1 MATRKLRVTSV
12 FVLLVGTLSIGG
24 LLAPGA
30 SAGDAG
36 DLIVE
41 IVNQPADANANELIT
56 AAAHD
61 PTGGD
66 AGFVQVSV
74 RREVYE
80 GSEAV
85 PNAEVTFELA
95 TGEGLAT
102 GTLNVVSR
110 STNSDGIATFGP
122 GDDTDNPLSI
132 ADANQPFT
140 TDYELIPVATIDGDY
155 EHSDGGDGTE
165 SVEGAPS
172 DPFDIWE
179 AGCLGAG
186 CNVTVRNG
194 NDSYTAL
201 EDVGLGVSVVP
212 AGSTEITCPNQR
224 LIFASSVFFHTT
236 TGDGT
241 DVVSLVTHIT
251 RNRLGSAEQ
260 RPEVHRVVPRAQV
273 GCSLDAERC
282 PVPDSG
288 HRRANVLRCI
298 GAGVP
303 QAWEG
308 GGIRLRPMHPEPI
321 ERRRRGQDP
330 QRLRTRRG
338 PAPPDLILRAS
349 PLALTP

>member
-1 MATRKLRVTSV
+1 MAPRKLRVTFV

-24 LLAPGA
+24 LFAPGA

-41 IVNQPADANANELIT
+41 IVNQPADAAANELIT
-56 AAAHD
+56 AAAYD

-74 RREVYE
+74 RREGYE

-132 ADANQPFT
+132 ADANPPST
-140 TDYELIPVATIDGDY
+140 TDYKLIPVATIDGDY
-155 EHSDGGDGTE
+155 DGDGGDGTE
-165 SVEGAPS
+165 SVAGAPS

-179 AGCLGAG
+179 EGCLGAG

-251 RNRLGSAEQ
+251 RADLAAPNNGQKYIGWCLGLKTAAPWM
-260 RPEVHRVVPRAQV
+260 RNGAQFQTQV
-273 GCSLDAERC
+273 IGGQTFYVALAPACPKPGRGDASDFA
-282 PVPDSG
+282 P
-288 HRRANVLRCI
+288 CI
-298 GAGVP
+298 QSQSSDGAGGKILSGFVL
-303 QAWEG
+303 G
-308 GGIRLRPMHPEPI
+308 GDPP
-321 ERRRRGQDP
+321 RR
-330 QRLRTRRG
+330 T
-338 PAPPDLILRAS
+338 
-349 PLALTP
+349 